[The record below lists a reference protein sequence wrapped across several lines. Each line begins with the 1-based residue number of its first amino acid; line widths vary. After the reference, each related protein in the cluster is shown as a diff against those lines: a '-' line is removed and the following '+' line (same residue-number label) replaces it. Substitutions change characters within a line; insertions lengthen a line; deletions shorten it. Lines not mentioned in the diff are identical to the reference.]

1 MNNTT
6 QLVSVLVHVV
16 LLLLIN
22 FIGLGSKQSAA
33 RQELFTQ
40 CQTTDVDET
49 ELNLVEP
56 EGIAEVNNPDPGG
69 SSGGIAAVD
78 DIPILPTENS
88 SVISYDI
95 ITSQPSSPS
104 QLFAGISRCAIKGPT
119 PQLLNLGFSKNGT
132 VKGLGDGSG
141 KGNGKGNGI
150 GDGRGVGQPREF
162 TAFGQRIKAPGPVY
176 LIVDLSNSMIKQY
189 EKVRSFIRE
198 NPWATLIFSWGS
210 VMTPIIEEDNNITTV
225 IPLKQV
231 RRGIAEE
238 IRKKAKQW
246 RWEDVP
252 YAPCFPI
259 AFNDAYNN
267 KAAAI
272 LWVSDFIDLE
282 LEYQSKPMSEKW
294 PAIHNAII
302 ERKIRLYIFSVEM
315 TPPPII
321 METMK
326 QSGGGFK
333 ML

>member
-1 MNNTT
+1 MNKSTIAF
-6 QLVSVLVHVV
+6 SVLVHAV
-16 LLLLIN
+16 LLLL
-22 FIGLGSKQSAA
+22 FSLIGLGTKPIGVK
-33 RQELFTQ
+33 QELFTQ
-40 CQTTDVDET
+40 LETTNVDENG
-49 ELNLVEP
+49 LNLVEP
-56 EGIAEVNNPDPGG
+56 EAIAEVNTPDPGG
-69 SSGGIAAVD
+69 SSDGPAAVD
-78 DIPILPTENS
+78 DIPILPAENS

-104 QLFAGISRCAIKGPT
+104 QLFAGLSRGAIKGPT
-119 PQLLNLGFSKNGT
+119 PQLLNLGFIKNET

-210 VMTPIIEEDNNITTV
+210 VMTPISEEDNNITTV

-231 RRGIAEE
+231 RRGISEE

-246 RWEDVP
+246 RWDDVP

-259 AFNDAYNN
+259 AFNETYNN

-282 LEYQSKPMSEKW
+282 LENQRKPMAEKW

-302 ERKIRLYIFSVEM
+302 ESKIRLYIFSVEI

-326 QSGGGFK
+326 QSGGEFK